1 MSIPHESY
9 TVLARKWRPQTFA
22 QVIGQEHV
30 TTTLQNAIT
39 QGRLGQGY
47 LFIGTR
53 GVGKTTIARIL
64 AKALNCLSADE
75 PTPTPCGTCANCVAI
90 RDGACLDVM
99 EIDGASNRG
108 IEEIRRLRD
117 SVAIAPV
124 SARYKVY
131 IIDEVHMLTKE
142 AFNALLKTLEEPPP
156 HVKFFFATTEP
167 HKIPATILSRVQ
179 KHELRRVAWD
189 ALVAYLEQVA
199 TAEGVTVERGALGV
213 IARAGDGSVR
223 DTLSVFDQVL
233 ALAAETITEA
243 EVTALL
249 GWTERETYFA
259 LHHALVAE
267 DVAGALAIVQ
277 HVIERG
283 RDPEQFILG
292 LLDFLRSMLVVQHVT
307 NPETVLE
314 ETAESLRA
322 LRDAAQ
328 RYTHEQLLYSM
339 DVLLETLPRLAATEA
354 KQTAL
359 ELALLKIVRA
369 RRRVS
374 LDSML
379 ERLQALD
386 GAATAA
392 QPVLSEAPAAYQPAR
407 PAKPAAPAVG
417 PSAAAAA
424 PATVPPIVAPA
435 AIPPAPAAAPAAV
448 PAAKVAPTAPAGPHG
463 AATLAAAWKTW
474 LAGVATAD
482 AKLHALIA
490 AVMVADGGPDTLRL
504 LVPHDAEMT
513 WQTLAQ
519 KKTRERLGAEIS
531 RHVGRPVA
539 FEIVREQP
547 PSTVTA
553 PLTRDDLVQRA
564 QQEPLVQKALEIFG
578 GEIIDVQE

>member
-1 MSIPHESY
+1 
-9 TVLARKWRPQTFA
+9 LARKWRPQTFA

-64 AKALNCLSADE
+64 AKALNCLSAPG
-75 PTPTPCGTCANCVAI
+75 PTPTPCDQCTNCVAI
-90 RDGACLDVM
+90 RDGACLDVI

-179 KHELRRVAWD
+179 KFELRRVPWD
-189 ALVAYLEQVA
+189 ALVQYLGTVA
-199 TAEGVTVERGALGV
+199 RAEGMTIEPGALGV

-233 ALAAETITEA
+233 ALAAEKITEE
-243 EVTALL
+243 EVVALL
-249 GWTERETYFA
+249 GWTERETYLA
-259 LHHALVAE
+259 LHRAVVAE
-267 DVAGALAIVQ
+267 DVAGALAIVE
-277 HVIERG
+277 HVVERG
-283 RDPEQFILG
+283 RDPEQFLLG
-292 LLDFLRSMLVVQHVT
+292 LLDFLRSLLVVRHVGK
-307 NPETVLE
+307 PENVLA

-322 LRDAAQ
+322 LREAAQ
-328 RYTHEQLLYSM
+328 HYTQEQLLYAM
-339 DVLLETLPRLAATEA
+339 DVVLETLPRLAATEA

-359 ELALLKIVRA
+359 ELALLKVLRA

-379 ERLQALD
+379 ERLSALERGG
-386 GAATAA
+386 GAAT
-392 QPVLSEAPAAYQPAR
+392 QVMTEAPAQYAAE
-407 PAKPAAPAVG
+407 PAAAP
-417 PSAAAAA
+417 PPQPAAAAA
-424 PATVPPIVAPA
+424 STTPVD
-435 AIPPAPAAAPAAV
+435 
-448 PAAKVAPTAPAGPHG
+448 
-463 AATLAAAWKTW
+463 AWRTW
-474 LAGVATAD
+474 LAGLATSD
-482 AKLHALIA
+482 AKLHALLAPVSVA
-490 AVMVADGGPDTLRL
+490 AAGTDSLRL
-504 LVPHDAEMT
+504 LVPHAAEMT
-513 WQTLAQ
+513 WQAVTQ
-519 KKTRERLGAEIS
+519 KKTHARIVAGFGTHA
-531 RHVGRPVA
+531 GRPVA
-539 FEIVREQP
+539 LEFTRETP
-547 PSTVTA
+547 PAAAAT
-553 PLTRDDLVQRA
+553 PPTREELVQRA
-564 QQEPLVQKALEIFG
+564 RQEPLVQKALEVFG
-578 GEIIDVQE
+578 GEIIDVEE

>member
-1 MSIPHESY
+1 MNIPHESY

-39 QGRLGQGY
+39 QGRFGQGY

-64 AKALNCLSADE
+64 AKALNCLSAAE

-189 ALVAYLEQVA
+189 ALVAYLEKVA

-322 LRDAAQ
+322 LQDAAQ

-386 GAATAA
+386 GAAAAA

-417 PSAAAAA
+417 PPAAPAAVPPAAAAA
-424 PATVPPIVAPA
+424 PATVP
-435 AIPPAPAAAPAAV
+435 
-448 PAAKVAPTAPAGPHG
+448 AAKAPAGPHG
-463 AATLAAAWKTW
+463 DATLAAAWKTW

-490 AVMVADGGPDTLRL
+490 AVMVADGGPDTLRM

-513 WQTLAQ
+513 WQALAQ

-547 PSTVTA
+547 PSTATA
-553 PLTRDDLVQRA
+553 PLTRDDMVQRA
-564 QQEPLVQKALEIFG
+564 KQEPLVQKALEIFG